1 MPLQPMQCHLG
12 RTMYLVP
19 FSMGPIGGPLSKNGI
34 ELTDSAYVAASMRV
48 MTRVNSSVLD
58 CIKDQVGF
66 PIINFFE
73 FLCRIARW

>member
-58 CIKDQVGF
+58 CIKDQVGQKILKAM
-66 PIINFFE
+66 P
-73 FLCRIARW
+73 RTT